1 MIIQRT
7 YTDKIDKELADKSAV
22 IGGGLLVTG
31 TGSYLVG
38 KKALKELAK
47 SGVVAGKGYENA
59 KKMGEMGKK
68 YGKVTAGAG
77 AATLGYSAYKHYKNK
92 KG

>member
-7 YTDKIDKELADKSAV
+7 YTDKKDKELANKSAV
-22 IGGGLLVTG
+22 IGGGLLATG
-31 TGSYLVG
+31 AGSYLVG
-38 KKALKELAK
+38 KKALKKLAE
-47 SGVVAGKGYENA
+47 SGVKEGKGYEHA

-68 YGKVTAGAG
+68 YGKITAGAG
-77 AATLGYSAYKHYKNK
+77 VATLGYSAYKHHKNK